1 MAPAGCDILPATG
14 PGSRKWMADQQV
26 VAALSGI
33 PELSTFVSA
42 INQASYAATFDTSRD
57 ITVFAPVNDAFDK
70 LPEGRLD
77 KWLGDREA
85 LISLLGYHVV
95 QGRKT
100 PADLA
105 DDKLTTRQTGTITA
119 ETTDGTITLNGEAE
133 VTCPNIKTANATV
146 YLIDTVLDPPN

>member
-1 MAPAGCDILPATG
+1 MAE
-14 PGSRKWMADQQV
+14 QQV
-26 VAALSGI
+26 VAAMSGI

-77 KWLGDREA
+77 KWLGDRET
-85 LISLLGYHVV
+85 LISLLGYHVI
-95 QGRKT
+95 QGRMT

-105 DDKLTTRQTGTITA
+105 DAKLTTRQTGTITA
-119 ETTDGTITLNGEAE
+119 KTTDGTITLNGEAT
-133 VTCPNIKTANATV
+133 VTCPDIQTANATV